1 MSEVVDV
8 AFNLEPP
15 PPPAACAF
23 LSSPAQESAGGTPAT
38 KDSGCTHLLRH
49 MCLPN
54 LASMGGSVVLSK
66 IETDGDTVGWSAVD
80 KLLAR
85 SSKTLGSVNL
95 NFQLSGIIQGTVL
108 GGMHHTTTTAF
119 SVVKSSPL
127 LLSPWRTATRFPSQ
141 ALTLVVPR
149 P

>member
-1 MSEVVDV
+1 MCVPV
-8 AFNLEPP
+8 LP
-15 PPPAACAF
+15 
-23 LSSPAQESAGGTPAT
+23 SARERGWHTGHE
-38 KDSGCTHLLRH
+38 DSGRTHLLRH

-54 LASMGGSVVLSK
+54 LAWMGGSVVLSK
-66 IETDGDTVGWSAVD
+66 IETDGDTVGWSAID